1 MYLLGTGMN
10 TWRDLQM
17 KYISVYGQEG
27 MKTLP
32 TTNSFFPSLPSFF
45 FFFFSL
51 PLFLSLTN
59 TPHNNIQAA
68 F

>member
-1 MYLLGTGMN
+1 MCLLGTGMN
-10 TWRDLQM
+10 AWRDLQM
-17 KYISVYGQEG
+17 KYISVYGHEG

-32 TTNSFFPSLPSFF
+32 TTNSFFSSLPSFF

-59 TPHNNIQAA
+59 APHNNIQAA